1 MTGEE
6 PITTTKDADH
16 LAKSTSGGKV
26 RRALGLSFLN
36 TVFGKIGTLLTGIL
50 LARVLVPEDFGV
62 FAVALVALGALLA
75 INELGVSL
83 ALVRWPGD
91 PREIAPT
98 VTTISIASSG
108 LLYALCWFAAP
119 AFSEALGAPDATGV
133 VRLLCLSVLI
143 DGATAAAAQFTNR
156 EFRQGARLAVDMS
169 NLVLTTG
176 VTVALALADH
186 GAWSLAWGRLV
197 GNALSAILLF
207 RLVALW
213 PKPGFDRRQARELM
227 TFGLP
232 LAGASLLVF
241 AMLNVHFVIT
251 GSLLG
256 AVALGLYLQAFNLSS
271 WPVNMFSVVIRRVSL
286 AAFARVQ
293 DSPAEREALLARF
306 TTLLMAGAL
315 PVCALLGLL
324 ALPTVTT
331 LYGHNWA
338 GSAAA
343 LQFLVVLAIV
353 RVVTELA
360 YDYLVALNLP
370 SRTMWLQAG
379 WLVVLVALLP
389 LGAMWDGI
397 RGVSAMHAL
406 IAVFLV
412 LPAYTL
418 AVTRTGVRL
427 RVLLAAVARPALGCA
442 LLAAVVLVVRWLTE
456 PSVLQLLLGAGLGG
470 AVYLAVVWPLRNL
483 VKHLG

>member
-1 MTGEE
+1 MTGED
-6 PITTTKDADH
+6 PTTTIKDADH
-16 LAKSTSGGKV
+16 LPKSTPSGKI

-91 PREIAPT
+91 PRQIAPT

-156 EFRQGARLAVDMS
+156 EFRQGTRLVVDMS

-213 PKPGFDRRQARELM
+213 PRPGFDRKQARELM
-227 TFGLP
+227 AFGLP

-293 DSPAEREALLARF
+293 DDREQREALLARF
-306 TTLLMAGAL
+306 TTLLMASAL

-343 LQFLVVLAIV
+343 LQFLVVLGVV

-360 YDYLVALNLP
+360 YDYLVALGLP

-389 LGAMWDGI
+389 FGAMWDGI

-406 IAVFLV
+406 IAVVLV
-412 LPAYTL
+412 LPAYTI

-427 RVLLAAVARPALGCA
+427 RVLLAAIARPVVGCA
-442 LLAAVVLVVRWLTE
+442 LMTAVVLAVRWLTD
-456 PSVLQLLLGAGLGG
+456 PSAIQLLLGATLGG
-470 AVYLAVVWPLRNL
+470 AVYLATVWPLRHL

>member
-1 MTGEE
+1 MTGED
-6 PITTTKDADH
+6 PITTTKDAGH
-16 LAKSTSGGKV
+16 QGESTSGGKI
-26 RRALGLSFLN
+26 RRALGLSLLN

-91 PREIAPT
+91 PRQIAPT

-119 AFSEALGAPDATGV
+119 SFSAALGAPDATGV

-156 EFRQGARLAVDMS
+156 EFRQGARLVVDMS

-176 VTVALALADH
+176 VTVGLALADH

-207 RLVALW
+207 RLVSLW
-213 PKPGFDRRQARELM
+213 PRPGFDRRLARELM
-227 TFGLP
+227 GFGLP

-293 DSPAEREALLARF
+293 DSPEEREALLARF

-343 LQFLVVLAIV
+343 LQFLVVLGVV

-360 YDYLVALNLP
+360 YDYLVALGLP
-370 SRTMWLQAG
+370 SSTLWLQAG

-389 LGAMWDGI
+389 LGALWDGI

-406 IAVFLV
+406 IAVVLV
-412 LPAYTL
+412 LPAYTF
-418 AVTRTGVRL
+418 AVCRTGVRVK
-427 RVLLAAVARPALGCA
+427 VLLSAIARPVVACA
-442 LLAAVVLVVRWLTE
+442 LLTAVVLVVRWLTE
-456 PSVLQLLLGAGLGG
+456 PSVVQLLLGTVLGG
-470 AVYLAVVWPLRNL
+470 GVYLAVVWPLRHL

>member
-1 MTGEE
+1 MSGED
-6 PITTTKDADH
+6 PTIATKDAEDQP
-16 LAKSTSGGKV
+16 KSTSGGKI

-91 PREIAPT
+91 PRQIAPT
-98 VTTISIASSG
+98 VTTISIASSAV
-108 LLYALCWFAAP
+108 LYLLCWVAAP
-119 AFSEALGAPDATGV
+119 SFSAALGAPDATGV

-156 EFRQGARLAVDMS
+156 EFRQGARLVVDMS

-176 VTVALALADH
+176 VTVGLALADH

-207 RLVALW
+207 RLVAMW
-213 PKPGFDRRQARELM
+213 PKPGFDRTQARELM
-227 TFGLP
+227 KFGLP

-241 AMLNVHFVIT
+241 AMLNIHFVIT
-251 GSLLG
+251 GSILG

-286 AAFARVQ
+286 AAFAQVQ
-293 DSPAEREALLARF
+293 DDREKREALLARF
-306 TTLLMAGAL
+306 TTLLVAGSL

-343 LQFLVVLAIV
+343 LQFLVVLGVV
-353 RVVTELA
+353 RVITELH
-360 YDYLVALNLP
+360 YDYLVALGLP

-389 LGAMWDGI
+389 LGAYWDGI

-412 LPAYTL
+412 LPAYTA
-418 AVTRTGVRL
+418 AVCQTGVRV
-427 RVLLAAVARPALGCA
+427 RVLLAAVTRPVIGCA
-442 LLAAVVLVVRWLTE
+442 LMTAVVLTVRWFTTPSLT
-456 PSVLQLLLGAGLGG
+456 QLLLGGVLGG
-470 AVYLAVVWPLRNL
+470 GVYLAVVWPLRKL
-483 VKHLG
+483 VRHLG